1 MVSKYNFPK
10 KGNHGSLE
18 KVLITQAEKEQ
29 INLKHTA
36 PECKMVL
43 SE

>member
-10 KGNHGSLE
+10 KGNHGSE
-18 KVLITQAEKEQ
+18 KILTTQAEKEQ
-29 INLKHTA
+29 MNLKHTA
-36 PECKMVL
+36 PESKMVL